1 MIKSIKDLN
10 NIPDELTYNKFTII
24 ISTII
29 ALSSYYYWEYTHG
42 IVTWLA
48 FIPILLLFIGLCI
61 EMRGIGIII
70 LGLPLFATLVFIPT
84 FFFYNFWDA
93 ITLNISEKNV
103 GDALILEILLFIKQY
118 FLAHPELGAF
128 WTGVIFIILLWKHPK
143 QTDENYEYDNNYNE
157 SNHSKYANNPFSLI
171 KSIIHHPSK
180 LLTPIMMILCGL
192 LAYSFKSEPVIITI
206 LWLLILCILRFFYG
220 ELAKKYFW
228 EYFLLYCIIFVSIAL
243 LGGDNSIT
251 HNAYQ
256 IITLGSRMPIGL
268 GWMSELKEFMLKAPG
283 AAPLCGFL
291 LPFLLKLTSSK
302 NMEKLHRKMKK

>member
-1 MIKSIKDLN
+1 MIKSVKDLN
-10 NIPDELTYNKFTII
+10 NIPNELTYNKFTII

-42 IVTWLA
+42 IVTWISYIFVLMLTLIIAFYSVIGMAFFGLQLLA
-48 FIPILLLFIGLCI
+48 AF
-61 EMRGIGIII
+61 M
-70 LGLPLFATLVFIPT
+70 FIPT
-84 FFFYNFWDA
+84 FLFYNFWDA
-93 ITLNISEKNV
+93 ITLNISEANV
-103 GDALILEILLFIKQY
+103 GDALILKFLLFIKQY

-128 WTGVIFIILLWKHPK
+128 WTGIIFIILLWKHPK
-143 QTDENYEYDNNYNE
+143 QTDENYEYDNNNE

-180 LLTPIMMILCGL
+180 LLTPIMMVLCGL

-206 LWLLILCILRFFYG
+206 LWLLLFCILRFFYG

-243 LGGDNSIT
+243 FGGDNSIT

-291 LPFLLKLTSSK
+291 LPLLLKLTSPK
-302 NMEKLHRKMKK
+302 NIEKLHRKMEK